1 MENVPQTRSALLPM
15 LRTAASGAG
24 VGTMG
29 EEMEVE
35 VEVQVQVEVEVEMQ
49 VEAQVE
55 MQAEVQVERANAST
69 PSLELTITTGIKS
82 DQIKFNNNNITKVQ
96 NFPDI
101 TIINSLFVFF
111 NCVTHITL
119 WHRGEPETLCG
130 SSGPGFCYVHCN
142 ADCLDIKHTASP
154 SRSLS
159 FSIFIYY

>member
-1 MENVPQTRSALLPM
+1 MENVPQTRSALLPT

-29 EEMEVE
+29 EE
-35 VEVQVQVEVEVEMQ
+35 VEVQV
-49 VEAQVE
+49 
-55 MQAEVQVERANAST
+55 EVQVELVEVKRANAST

>member
-1 MENVPQTRSALLPM
+1 MENVPQTRSALLPT
-15 LRTAASGAG
+15 LRSVASGAG

-29 EEMEVE
+29 EEVE
-35 VEVQVQVEVEVEMQ
+35 MQVQVQVEH
-49 VEAQVE
+49 
-55 MQAEVQVERANAST
+55 ANAST

-142 ADCLDIKHTASP
+142 ADCQDAKPTASA

-159 FSIFIYY
+159 FSIFIYH

>member
-1 MENVPQTRSALLPM
+1 MENVPQTRSALLPT
-15 LRTAASGAG
+15 LRSVASGAG

-29 EEMEVE
+29 EEVE
-35 VEVQVQVEVEVEMQ
+35 AEVEMQ
-49 VEAQVE
+49 VE
-55 MQAEVQVERANAST
+55 VERANAST

-119 WHRGEPETLCG
+119 WRRGDPATLCG
-130 SSGPGFCYVHCN
+130 SGGPGFCYVHCS
-142 ADCLDIKHTASP
+142 ADCLDAKPTASA

-159 FSIFIYY
+159 LSVFLYY